1 MEATYFELN
10 KIESLILENGTIII
24 NDGNLILDTINSDVK
39 EKIKKWKNIKKS
51 TKLIRTSG
59 CKLKKFK
66 AQWATAYLMRGFG
79 LGLIQVGATQ
89 DIIGLVYIGG
99 GLGFIGVIVDLLS
112 YNEIDKAG
120 DALIEASRELEK
132 EQIEE
137 DE

>member
-24 NDGNLILDTINSDVK
+24 NDGNLILDAINSDVK

-79 LGLIQVGATQ
+79 LGLIQVGATRGN
-89 DIIGLVYIGG
+89 IGLVYIGG

-120 DALIEASRELEK
+120 DALIEASKELEK